1 MANITA
7 SEVNKLRKHT
17 GAGMMDCKK
26 ALVEA
31 DGDFDKA
38 IEILRKKGQKVAEKR
53 SDRDAN
59 EGVVIA
65 GTTADNKYGAVI
77 TLNCE
82 TDFVAKNEEFV
93 GTAKQIL
100 DIALN
105 NKINALDALLSS
117 EFAGGMSISDKV
129 TEEVGKIGEKIEL
142 SELAVVEADQVIA
155 YNHPGFKTAT
165 VVGMNQEGEEITQAG
180 KNVAMQIAAMN
191 PVALDADQVSNE
203 IKERELEIGREQAR
217 KEGKPEQII
226 EKIAEGKLHKYYKEN
241 TLLNQQYFVDNKLA
255 VKDYLKSVNKELTVT
270 DFKRSS
276 LV

>member
-7 SEVNKLRKHT
+7 AEVNKLRKQT

-31 DGDFDKA
+31 EGDFDKA

-59 EGVVIA
+59 EGVVIS
-65 GTTADNKYGAVI
+65 GTKDNQFAAMI
-77 TLNCE
+77 MLNCE

-93 GTAKQIL
+93 GVAKQIL
-100 DIALN
+100 EVAL
-105 NKINALDALLSS
+105 S
-117 EFAGGMSISDKV
+117 EKPAS
-129 TEEVGKIGEKIEL
+129 TEELKGLKFDDSMTISEKITEQVGKIGEKIDLTEYTTVNGEY
-142 SELAVVEADQVIA
+142 SFA
-155 YNHPGFKTAT
+155 YNHPGNSTAAI
-165 VVGMNQEGEEITQAG
+165 VALNQSGDAVADAA

-191 PVALDADQVSNE
+191 PVALDESSVSDE
-203 IKERELEIGREQAR
+203 IKARELEIGREQAL

-226 EKIAEGKLHKYYKEN
+226 DKIAEGKLQKYYKEN
-241 TLLNQQYFVDNKLA
+241 TLLNQQYFVDNKMS
-255 VKDYLKSVNKELTVT
+255 VSEYLKSVSKDLTVT

>member
-7 SEVNKLRKHT
+7 AEVNKLRKQT

-31 DGDFDKA
+31 EGDFDKA

-59 EGVVIA
+59 EGVVIS
-65 GTTADNKYGAVI
+65 GTKDNQFAAMI
-77 TLNCE
+77 MLNCE

-93 GTAKQIL
+93 GVAKQIL
-100 DIALN
+100 EVAL
-105 NKINALDALLSS
+105 S
-117 EFAGGMSISDKV
+117 ERPAS
-129 TEEVGKIGEKIEL
+129 TEELKGLKFDDSMTISEKITEQVGKIGEKIDLTEYTTVNGEY
-142 SELAVVEADQVIA
+142 SFA
-155 YNHPGFKTAT
+155 YNHPGNSTAAI
-165 VVGMNQEGEEITQAG
+165 VALNQSGDAVADAA

-191 PVALDADQVSNE
+191 PVALDESSVSDE
-203 IKERELEIGREQAR
+203 IKARELEIGREQAL

-226 EKIAEGKLHKYYKEN
+226 DKIAEGKLQKYYKEN
-241 TLLNQQYFVDNKLA
+241 TLLNQQYFVDNKMS
-255 VKDYLKSVNKELTVT
+255 VSEYLKSVSKDLTVT

>member
-7 SEVNKLRKHT
+7 AEVNKLRKQT

-31 DGDFDKA
+31 EGDFDKA

-59 EGVVIA
+59 EGAVLA
-65 GTTADNKYGAVI
+65 STDSSQNFGALI
-77 TLNCE
+77 SLNCE
-82 TDFVAKNEEFV
+82 TDFVAKNEDFV
-93 GTAKQIL
+93 GTAKRIL
-100 DIALN
+100 DVAIE
-105 NKINALDALLSS
+105 NKAASLEELK
-117 EFAGGMSISDKV
+117 GMKFNDELTIDEKI

-142 SELAVVEADQVIA
+142 SEYESITADTVIA
-155 YNHPGFKTAT
+155 YIHPGNKTAT
-165 VVGMNQEGEEITQAG
+165 LVGLNQGGEEVVTAG
-180 KNVAMQIAAMN
+180 KNVAMQVAAMS
-191 PVALDADQVSNE
+191 PVALDADSVSDE
-203 IKERELEIGREQAR
+203 IKEKELEIGRELAR

-226 EKIAEGKLHKYYKEN
+226 DKIAEGKLHKYYKEN
-241 TLLNQQYFVDNKLA
+241 TLLNQQYFVDNKLD
-255 VKDYLKSVNKELTVT
+255 VKGYLKSVNGELTVT

>member
-1 MANITA
+1 MATITA
-7 SEVNKLRKHT
+7 AEVNKLRKHT

-31 DGDFDKA
+31 EGDFDKA

-59 EGVVIA
+59 EGVILA
-65 GTTADNKYGAVI
+65 GTAGNTAAMI

-93 GTAKQIL
+93 AAANRIL
-100 DIALN
+100 EIALSEKPATMEELKALPFN
-105 NKINALDALLSS
+105 SELSVAEKIL
-117 EFAGGMSISDKV
+117 
-129 TEEVGKIGEKIEL
+129 EEVGKIGEKIDL
-142 SELAVVEADQVIA
+142 SEYEALSADNVVA
-155 YNHPGFKTAT
+155 YNHPGNKTAT
-165 VVGMNQEGEEITQAG
+165 IVGLNVKSDDADAAG
-180 KNVAMQIAAMN
+180 KNVAMQIAAMA
-191 PVALDADQVSNE
+191 PVALDADAVSEE
-203 IKERELEIGREQAR
+203 IKARELEIGREQAR

-241 TLLNQQYFVDNKLA
+241 TLLNQQYFVDNKLS
-255 VKDYLKSVNKELTVT
+255 VSQYLQSVDKSLTVT

>member
-1 MANITA
+1 MAKITA
-7 SEVNKLRKHT
+7 AEVNKLRKQT

-31 DGDFDKA
+31 EGDFDKA

-65 GTTADNKYGAVI
+65 ATTADQQYAAMI
-77 TLNCE
+77 MLNCE
-82 TDFVAKNEEFV
+82 TDFVAKNEDFV
-93 GTAKQIL
+93 GVAKSIL

-105 NKINALDALLSS
+105 EKPASVEDLKALKFNDSLTVAEKI
-117 EFAGGMSISDKV
+117 
-129 TEEVGKIGEKIEL
+129 TEEVGKIGEKIDLGEMA
-142 SELAVVEADQVIA
+142 SVNSDKVIS
-155 YNHPGFKTAT
+155 YNHPGYKTAAI
-165 VVGMNQEGEEITQAG
+165 VAMNKDADGVEEAG

-191 PVALDADQVSNE
+191 PVALDADSVSEE
-203 IKERELEIGREQAR
+203 IKARELEIGKEQAI
-217 KEGKPEQII
+217 KEGKPENII
-226 EKIAEGKLHKYYKEN
+226 DKIAQGKLQRYFKDN
-241 TLLNQQYFVDNKLA
+241 TLLNQQFFVDNKKSVA
-255 VKDYLKSVNKELTVT
+255 DYLKSVDKDLTVS

>member
-7 SEVNKLRKHT
+7 AEVNKLRKQT

-31 DGDFDKA
+31 EGDFDKA

-59 EGVVIA
+59 EGAVLA
-65 GTTADNKYGAVI
+65 ATDASGKFGAVI
-77 TLNCE
+77 SLNCE
-82 TDFVAKNEEFV
+82 TDFVAKNEDFV
-93 GTAKQIL
+93 STAQTIL
-100 DIALN
+100 NVAIE
-105 NKINALDALLSS
+105 NKPSS
-117 EFAGGMSISDKV
+117 LEELKGLKFNDSMTIEEKI

-142 SELAVVEADQVIA
+142 GEYETVSAEKVIA
-155 YNHPGFKTAT
+155 YIHPGNKTAT
-165 VVGMNQEGEEITQAG
+165 LVGLNKDGDEVAAAG
-180 KNVAMQIAAMN
+180 KNVAMQVAAMA
-191 PVALDADQVSNE
+191 PVALDADSVSDE
-203 IKERELEIGREQAR
+203 IKERELEIGREQAK

-226 EKIAEGKLHKYYKEN
+226 DKIAEGKLHKYYKEN
-241 TLLNQQYFVDNKLA
+241 TLLNQQFFVDNKLD
-255 VKDYLKSVNKELTVT
+255 VKGYLKSVDGDLTVT

>member
-1 MANITA
+1 MASITA
-7 SEVNKLRKHT
+7 AEVNKLRKHT

-31 DGDFDKA
+31 EGDFDKA

-59 EGVVIA
+59 EGVILA
-65 GTTADNKYGAVI
+65 GTKDNVAALI

-82 TDFVAKNEEFV
+82 TDFVAKNADFV
-93 GTAKQIL
+93 GVAEKL
-100 DIALN
+100 LEIALN
-105 NKINALDALLSS
+105 EKPASLEDMKGLKFDDSLTIAEKI
-117 EFAGGMSISDKV
+117 

-142 SELAVVEADQVIA
+142 SEIEILSAENVIA
-155 YNHPGFKTAT
+155 YNHPGNKTAT
-165 VVGMNQEGEEITQAG
+165 IVGLNKSGEDVNAAG

-191 PVALDADQVSNE
+191 PVALNSDSVSEE
-203 IKERELEIGREQAR
+203 IKARELEIGREQAR

-241 TLLNQQYFVDNKLA
+241 TLLNQQYFVDNKLS
-255 VKDYLKSVNKELTVT
+255 VEQYLKSVDKELTVT

>member
-1 MANITA
+1 MAKITA
-7 SEVNKLRKHT
+7 AEVNKLRKQT

-31 DGDFDKA
+31 EGDFDKA

-65 GTTADNKYGAVI
+65 ATTADQQYAAMI
-77 TLNCE
+77 MLNCE
-82 TDFVAKNEEFV
+82 TDFVAKNEDFV
-93 GTAKQIL
+93 GVAKSIL

-105 NKINALDALLSS
+105 EKPASVEDLKALKFNDSLTVAEKI
-117 EFAGGMSISDKV
+117 
-129 TEEVGKIGEKIEL
+129 TEEVGKIGEKIDLGEMA
-142 SELAVVEADQVIA
+142 SVNSDKVIA
-155 YNHPGFKTAT
+155 YNHPGYKTAAI
-165 VVGMNQEGEEITQAG
+165 VAMNKDADGVEEAG

-191 PVALDADQVSNE
+191 PVALDADSVSEE
-203 IKERELEIGREQAR
+203 IKARELEIGKEQAI
-217 KEGKPEQII
+217 KEGKPENII
-226 EKIAEGKLHKYYKEN
+226 DKIAQGKLQRYFKDN
-241 TLLNQQYFVDNKLA
+241 TLLNQQFFVDNKKSVA
-255 VKDYLKSVNKELTVT
+255 DYLKSVDKDLTVS

>member
-7 SEVNKLRKHT
+7 AEVNKLRKQT

-31 DGDFDKA
+31 EGDFDKA

-59 EGVVIA
+59 EGVIIA
-65 GTTADNKYGAVI
+65 GTTKDSKFAAMV

-82 TDFVAKNEEFV
+82 TDFVAKNEDFV
-93 GTAKQIL
+93 GVAKNIL
-100 DIALN
+100 SIALN
-105 NKINALDALLSS
+105 EKPGSLDDLKAKSFNG
-117 EFAGGMSISDKV
+117 EMSIADKI

-142 SELAVVEADQVIA
+142 SEFETVNADQAIA
-155 YNHPGFKTAT
+155 YNHPGNKTAT
-165 VVGMNQEGEEITQAG
+165 IVGLNQDGEEALQAG
-180 KNVAMQIAAMN
+180 KNVAMQIAAMA
-191 PVALDADQVSNE
+191 PIAIDADGVSDE
-203 IKERELEIGREQAR
+203 IKARELEIGREQAK
-217 KEGKPEQII
+217 KEGKPEQILD
-226 EKIAEGKLHKYYKEN
+226 KIAQGKLQKYYKEN
-241 TLLNQQYFVDNKLA
+241 TLLNQQYFVDNKMT
-255 VKDYLKSVNKELTVT
+255 VEGYLKSIDKELTVV

>member
-7 SEVNKLRKHT
+7 AEVNKLRKQT

-31 DGDFDKA
+31 EGDFDKA

-59 EGVVIA
+59 EGVVIS
-65 GTTADNKYGAVI
+65 GTNDNKFAAMI
-77 TLNCE
+77 ILNCE

-93 GTAKQIL
+93 GVAKQIL
-100 DIALN
+100 AVALN
-105 NKINALDALLSS
+105 EKPADAEALKGMKYDEKMTISEKI
-117 EFAGGMSISDKV
+117 
-129 TEEVGKIGEKIEL
+129 TEQVGKIGEKIDLTEYTT
-142 SELAVVEADQVIA
+142 VEGEYSYA
-155 YNHPGFKTAT
+155 YNHPGNSTAAI
-165 VVGMNQEGEEITQAG
+165 VALNQSGDSVAEAA

-191 PVALDADQVSNE
+191 PVALDESSVSDE
-203 IKERELEIGREQAR
+203 IKARELEIGREQAL
-217 KEGKPEQII
+217 KEGKPENII
-226 EKIAEGKLHKYYKEN
+226 DKIAEGKLQKYYKEN
-241 TLLNQQYFVDNKLA
+241 TLLNQQYFVDNKMSVA
-255 VKDYLKSVNKELTVT
+255 QYLKSVDKDLTVT

>member
-7 SEVNKLRKHT
+7 AEVNKLRKQT

-31 DGDFDKA
+31 EGDFDKA

-59 EGVVIA
+59 EGAVLA
-65 GTTADNKYGAVI
+65 ATNDDKTFGALVS
-77 TLNCE
+77 LNCE

-93 GTAKQIL
+93 ATAQRIL
-100 DIALN
+100 DVAIDSKAASLEDLKGMKFDDQLTISE
-105 NKINALDALLSS
+105 KI
-117 EFAGGMSISDKV
+117 

-142 SELAVVEADQVIA
+142 GEYETISADSVTA
-155 YNHPGFKTAT
+155 YIHPGNKTAT
-165 VVGMNQEGEEITQAG
+165 IVGFNKSGEAVETAG
-180 KNVAMQIAAMN
+180 KNVAMQIAAMA
-191 PVALDADQVSNE
+191 PVALDADHVSDE
-203 IKERELEIGREQAR
+203 IKERELEIGREQAK

-226 EKIAEGKLHKYYKEN
+226 DKIAEGKLHKYYKEN
-241 TLLNQQYFVDNKLA
+241 TLLNQQFFVDNKMD
-255 VKDYLKSVNKELTVT
+255 VKGYLKSVEGDLTVT

>member
-1 MANITA
+1 MAKITA
-7 SEVNKLRKHT
+7 AEVNKLRKQT

-65 GTTADNKYGAVI
+65 ATTDDQKFAAMI
-77 TLNCE
+77 MLNCE
-82 TDFVAKNEEFV
+82 TDFVAKNEDFV
-93 GTAKQIL
+93 GVAKSIL

-105 NKINALDALLSS
+105 EKPASVEDLKALKFNDSLTIAEKI
-117 EFAGGMSISDKV
+117 
-129 TEEVGKIGEKIEL
+129 TEEVGKIGEKIDLGEMA
-142 SELAVVEADQVIA
+142 SVSSDKVIA
-155 YNHPGFKTAT
+155 YNHPGYKTAAI
-165 VVGMNQEGEEITQAG
+165 VAMNKDVDGVEEAG

-191 PVALDADQVSNE
+191 PVALDADSVSEE
-203 IKERELEIGREQAR
+203 IKARELEIGKEQAI
-217 KEGKPEQII
+217 KEGKPENIVD
-226 EKIAEGKLHKYYKEN
+226 KIAQGKLQRYFKDN
-241 TLLNQQYFVDNKLA
+241 TLLNQQFFVDNKKSVA
-255 VKDYLKSVNKELTVT
+255 DYLKSVDKDLTVS

>member
-1 MANITA
+1 MASITA
-7 SEVNKLRKHT
+7 AEVNKLRKHT

-31 DGDFDKA
+31 EGDFDKA

-59 EGVVIA
+59 EGVIIA
-65 GTTADNKYGAVI
+65 GTKDNVAALI

-82 TDFVAKNEEFV
+82 TDFVAKNADFV
-93 GTAKQIL
+93 GVAEKL
-100 DIALN
+100 LEIALN
-105 NKINALDALLSS
+105 EKPASLEDMKGLKFDDSLTIAEKI
-117 EFAGGMSISDKV
+117 

-142 SELAVVEADQVIA
+142 SEMEILSADNVVA
-155 YNHPGFKTAT
+155 YNHPGNKTAT
-165 VVGMNQEGEEITQAG
+165 IVGLNKTGEAVDAAG

-191 PVALDADQVSNE
+191 PVALNSDSVSDE

-241 TLLNQQYFVDNKLA
+241 TLLNQQYFVDNKLS
-255 VKDYLKSVNKELTVT
+255 VEQYLKSVDKELTVT

>member
-1 MANITA
+1 MATITA
-7 SEVNKLRKHT
+7 AEVNKLRKHT

-31 DGDFDKA
+31 EGDFDKA

-59 EGVVIA
+59 EGVILA
-65 GTTADNKYGAVI
+65 GTKDNYAALV

-82 TDFVAKNEEFV
+82 TDFVAKNADFV
-93 GTAKQIL
+93 GVAERLL

-105 NKINALDALLSS
+105 EKPASLEEMKALKFNDDLTVSEKI
-117 EFAGGMSISDKV
+117 

-142 SELAVVEADQVIA
+142 SELVSLSAENVIA
-155 YNHPGFKTAT
+155 YNHPGNKTAT
-165 VVGMNQEGEEITQAG
+165 IVGLNQASEDANTAG

-191 PVALDADQVSNE
+191 PVALNADSVSDE
-203 IKERELEIGREQAR
+203 IKARELEIGREQAR

-241 TLLNQQYFVDNKLA
+241 TLLNQQYFVDNKLS
-255 VKDYLKSVNKELTVT
+255 VDQYLKSVNKELTVT

>member
-7 SEVNKLRKHT
+7 AEVNKLRKQT

-31 DGDFDKA
+31 EGDFDKA

-59 EGVVIA
+59 EGVVIS
-65 GTTADNKYGAVI
+65 GTNDNQFAAMI
-77 TLNCE
+77 MLNCE

-93 GTAKQIL
+93 GVAKQIL
-100 DIALN
+100 EVAL
-105 NKINALDALLSS
+105 S
-117 EFAGGMSISDKV
+117 ERPAS
-129 TEEVGKIGEKIEL
+129 TEELKGLKFDDSMTISEKITEQVGKIGEKIDLTEYTTVNGEY
-142 SELAVVEADQVIA
+142 SFA
-155 YNHPGFKTAT
+155 YNHPGNSTAAI
-165 VVGMNQEGEEITQAG
+165 VALNQSGDAVADAA

-191 PVALDADQVSNE
+191 PVALDESSVSDE
-203 IKERELEIGREQAR
+203 IKARELEIGREQAL

-226 EKIAEGKLHKYYKEN
+226 DKIAEGKLQKYYKEN
-241 TLLNQQYFVDNKLA
+241 TLLNQQYFVDNKMS
-255 VKDYLKSVNKELTVT
+255 VSEYLKSVSKDLTVT

>member
-1 MANITA
+1 MAKITA
-7 SEVNKLRKHT
+7 AEVNKLRKQT

-65 GTTADNKYGAVI
+65 ATTEDEKYAAMI
-77 TLNCE
+77 MLNCE
-82 TDFVAKNEEFV
+82 TDFVAKNDDFV
-93 GTAKQIL
+93 GVAKSIL

-105 NKINALDALLSS
+105 EKPATVEDLKGLKFNDSLTIAEKI
-117 EFAGGMSISDKV
+117 
-129 TEEVGKIGEKIEL
+129 TEEVGKIGEKIDLGEMA
-142 SELAVVEADQVIA
+142 SVSSDKVIA
-155 YNHPGFKTAT
+155 YNHPGYKTAAI
-165 VVGMNQEGEEITQAG
+165 VAMNKNTDGVEEAG

-191 PVALDADQVSNE
+191 PVALDADSVSEE
-203 IKERELEIGREQAR
+203 IKARELEIGKEQAI
-217 KEGKPEQII
+217 KEGKPENIVD
-226 EKIAEGKLHKYYKEN
+226 KIAQGKLQRYFKDN
-241 TLLNQQYFVDNKLA
+241 TLLNQQFFVDNKKSVA
-255 VKDYLKSVNKELTVT
+255 DYLKSVDKELTVS

>member
-65 GTTADNKYGAVI
+65 GTTANNKFAAVI

-100 DIALN
+100 QTALD

-117 EFAGGMSISDKV
+117 EYSGGMSITDKI

-142 SELAVVEADQVIA
+142 SDLAVIEADQVIA

-165 VVGMNQEGEEITQAG
+165 AVGLNKEGEEVAQAG

-191 PVALDADQVSNE
+191 PVALDADQVSEE
-203 IKERELEIGREQAR
+203 IKARELEIGREQAK

-241 TLLNQQYFVDNKLA
+241 TLLNQQYFVDNKET
-255 VKDYLKSVNKELTVT
+255 VKSYLKSVDKDLTVT

>member
-7 SEVNKLRKHT
+7 AEVNKLRKQT

-31 DGDFDKA
+31 EGDFDKA
-38 IEILRKKGQKVAEKR
+38 IDILRKKGQKVAEKR

-59 EGVVIA
+59 EGVVIS
-65 GTTADNKYGAVI
+65 GTKDNKFAAMI
-77 TLNCE
+77 MLNCE

-93 GTAKQIL
+93 GVAKQIL
-100 DIALN
+100 DVALN
-105 NKINALDALLSS
+105 QKPASTQELKGLKFDDSMTISEKI
-117 EFAGGMSISDKV
+117 
-129 TEEVGKIGEKIEL
+129 TEQIGKIGEKIDLTEY
-142 SELAVVEADQVIA
+142 STVEGEYSFA
-155 YNHPGFKTAT
+155 YNHPGNSTAAIVALT
-165 VVGMNQEGEEITQAG
+165 QSGEKVAEAA

-191 PVALDADQVSNE
+191 PVALDESSVSDE
-203 IKERELEIGREQAR
+203 IKARELEIGKEQAL

-226 EKIAEGKLHKYYKEN
+226 DKIAEGKLQKYYKEN
-241 TLLNQQYFVDNKLA
+241 TLLNQQYFVDNKMSVA
-255 VKDYLKSVNKELTVT
+255 QYLKSVDKDLTVS